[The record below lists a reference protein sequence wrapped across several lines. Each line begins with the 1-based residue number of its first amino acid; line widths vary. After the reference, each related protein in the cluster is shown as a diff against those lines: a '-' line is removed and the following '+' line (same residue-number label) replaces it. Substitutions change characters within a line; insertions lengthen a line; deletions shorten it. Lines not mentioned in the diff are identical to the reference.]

1 MKIKRNNLTKTY
13 KVIRNQKMQ
22 TISPKE
28 DRYLALI
35 LDENENIAVTDL
47 GKADELD
54 LLIQNA
60 LIASEEGYEDAQ
72 NIWDEISNKLF
83 SIIEKIG
90 DLDGT
95 LRLSQRQQHS
105 Y

>member
-1 MKIKRNNLTKTY
+1 ME
-13 KVIRNQKMQ
+13 Q
-22 TISPKE
+22 TNFEE

-35 LDENENIAVTDL
+35 LDENENISVTDL

-83 SIIEKIG
+83 NPLRKYIRNKKIIFISPDSELNRISFSA
-90 DLDGT
+90 
-95 LRLSQRQQHS
+95 LRDRSS
-105 Y
+105 